1 MKRRAVLA
9 LLALCLSLPPAR
21 AAGQAR
27 YYAGGL
33 VGAGRLDSE
42 LGGPDTPRDELTGAL
57 FGFEGRASIWK
68 LEVDVR
74 YVTGTFEADG
84 SRLALDL
91 VEAELLLGVRPISWI
106 TLRVGPHARSFTP
119 ESGGTD
125 RWLFWEVRGRVEPA
139 VLAPQLRTYFEIWAA
154 VAGEVNF
161 GSGFGGGRGLEAGL
175 TYRLRQAPFWG
186 RIGYRVDRGSLE
198 SGARKDSVQELL
210 LVVGVG
216 AR

>member
-1 MKRRAVLA
+1 MRRRASLA
-9 LLALCLSLPPAR
+9 ALTLCVSLPLAS
-21 AAGQAR
+21 AAGQGRFYVGA
-27 YYAGGL
+27 L
-33 VGAGRLDSE
+33 VGAGRLDAE
-42 LGGPDTPRDELTGAL
+42 LGGAGAPRDELTGAI
-57 FGFEGRASIWK
+57 FGFEGRATIWK
-68 LEVDVR
+68 VELDLR
-74 YVTGTFEADG
+74 YATGTLEADQ
-84 SRLALDL
+84 SQLALDL
-91 VEAELLLGVRPISWI
+91 VEAELLVGVRPISWV

-154 VAGEVNF
+154 LAGDVNF

-175 TYRLRQAPFWG
+175 MYRFRGAPFWG
-186 RIGYRVDRGSLE
+186 RVGYRVDRGSLE
-198 SGARKDSVQELL
+198 NGARKDSVQELL